1 MGKLGPCGSGGW
13 PGLGQRGWRWGDR
26 EEAGAGGES
35 TKNQN
40 EDKHLGSEW
49 KAEGS
54 SPRGSQQTLEERAGR
69 CGGWDG
75 ACFHCWWKWR
85 GFHVT
90 LPCPHLLSVP
100 SLERCLNQPWRGVSW
115 WSGTVFASPTV
126 GGPLKPPVSEP
137 HASLPGFGIRSIECW
152 ACWASADA

>member
-1 MGKLGPCGSGGW
+1 MMDLG
-13 PGLGQRGWRWGDR
+13 RGWRWGDR
-26 EEAGAGGES
+26 EEAGTGGES

-40 EDKHLGSEW
+40 EDKYLGSEW

-69 CGGWDG
+69 GLGG
-75 ACFHCWWKWR
+75 R
-85 GFHVT
+85 L
-90 LPCPHLLSVP
+90 LPLLVEVEGVP
-100 SLERCLNQPWRGVSW
+100 RHSALPSPPLCAPLERCLNQPWRGVSW

-137 HASLPGFGIRSIECW
+137 HASCLGLG
-152 ACWASADA
+152 